1 MAKKDDKKGLFGKA
15 VDALSSRDE
24 KDKIA
29 ALEAELEKAKKEAAA
44 AKESI
49 KDLLDQNVEA
59 KEEKSVVK
67 QAAEK
72 AEEKIEE
79 LEAKLKEQQKE
90 EFQRKVQARRDAIEE
105 RKEKAEELKK
115 STLIGTHTVAPGE
128 TLSHIALKYYK
139 HATPPYWK
147 YLLEH
152 NNELLKGNERSLQAG
167 MDIEI
172 PELPEDLKD

>member
-24 KDKIA
+24 KDKIE
-29 ALEAELEKAKKEAAA
+29 ALQEELEKAKKEAAA

-67 QAAEK
+67 QEAEK
-72 AEEKIEE
+72 AEKKIEE
-79 LEAKLKEQQKE
+79 LEAKLKEQQRA
-90 EFQRKVQARRDAIEE
+90 EFERKVQARRDAMEE
-105 RKEKAEELKK
+105 KKAMADELKK
-115 STLIGTHTVAPGE
+115 PALMGTHTVAPGE

-167 MDIEI
+167 MEIDI

>member
-1 MAKKDDKKGLFGKA
+1 MAKKDGKKGLFGKA
-15 VDALSSRDE
+15 VDAISSKDE
-24 KDKIA
+24 KENIA
-29 ALEAELEKAKKEAAA
+29 ALEKELEKAKKEAAA

-72 AEEKIEE
+72 AEEKIKE
-79 LEAKLKEQQKE
+79 LEAKLKDQQKE
-90 EFQRKVQARRDAIEE
+90 EFQRKVQARRDAMEE
-105 RKEKAEELKK
+105 KKAEADELKQYA
-115 STLIGTHTVAPGE
+115 LLGTHKVVPGE

-167 MDIEI
+167 MEIEV

>member
-1 MAKKDDKKGLFGKA
+1 MAKKEGKKGIFGKA

-24 KDKIA
+24 KDKISE
-29 ALEAELEKAKKEAAA
+29 LEKELEKAKKEAAA

-67 QAAEK
+67 QEAKKAEK
-72 AEEKIEE
+72 KIEE
-79 LEAKLKEQQKE
+79 LEKQLKEKQKA
-90 EFQRKVQARRDAIEE
+90 EFQRKVQARRDAMEE
-105 RKEKAEELKK
+105 RKAMADELKQK
-115 STLIGTHTVAPGE
+115 ALIGTHTVAPGE

-152 NNELLKGNERSLQAG
+152 NNDLLKGNERSLQAG
-167 MDIEI
+167 MEIEV
-172 PELPEDLKD
+172 PELPDDLKD

>member
-29 ALEAELEKAKKEAAA
+29 ALEEELEKAKKEAAA

-49 KDLLDQNVEA
+49 KNLLDQNVEA

-67 QAAEK
+67 QEAEK
-72 AEEKIEE
+72 AEKKIEE
-79 LEAKLKEQQKE
+79 LETKLKEQQKA

-105 RKEKAEELKK
+105 RKAVADELKK
-115 STLIGTHTVAPGE
+115 KALIGTHTVAPGE

-152 NNELLKGNERSLQAG
+152 NNALLKGNERSLQAG
-167 MDIEI
+167 MELEI